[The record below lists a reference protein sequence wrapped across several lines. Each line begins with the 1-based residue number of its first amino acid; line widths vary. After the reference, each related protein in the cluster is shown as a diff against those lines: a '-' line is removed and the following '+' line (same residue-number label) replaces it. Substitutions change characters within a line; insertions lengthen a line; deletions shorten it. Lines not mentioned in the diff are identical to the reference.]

1 MQFHTLSVMT
11 YYVHLLHLNRN
22 GNRKQSQS
30 YKNSVEKKNDFPKF
44 SDKYA
49 TILQRLLLFKI
60 PKSIGSVK
68 QVMIKDPISF
78 QLRVR
83 LIGKS
88 GFRF

>member
-1 MQFHTLSVMT
+1 METGSRAKVTKIQL
-11 YYVHLLHLNRN
+11 
-22 GNRKQSQS
+22 K
-30 YKNSVEKKNDFPKF
+30 KKNDFPKF